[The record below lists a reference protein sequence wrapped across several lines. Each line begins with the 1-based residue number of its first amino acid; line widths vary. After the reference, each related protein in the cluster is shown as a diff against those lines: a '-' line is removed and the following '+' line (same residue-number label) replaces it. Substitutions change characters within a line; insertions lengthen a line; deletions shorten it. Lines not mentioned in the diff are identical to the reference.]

1 MKTCPKCN
9 IFKVKN
15 SYEMCYTCHN
25 NKEESS
31 SEIDKDKDQ
40 PAKRETIP
48 KCVRNALWINYF
60 NDARTG
66 KCQCCLREQITIGN
80 FNCGHIVAHANGGE
94 TKLNNLVPICT
105 LCNTSMGTYNLNDF
119 IKKYNLHYSGTLR
132 TSPTKDDPKIE
143 TDSEDSDD

>member
-1 MKTCPKCN
+1 MS
-9 IFKVKN
+9 VLL
-15 SYEMCYTCHN
+15 
-25 NKEESS
+25 
-31 SEIDKDKDQ
+31 
-40 PAKRETIP
+40 KRT
-48 KCVRNALWINYF
+48 N
-60 NDARTG
+60 
-66 KCQCCLREQITIGN
+66 TIGN

-119 IKKYNLHYSGTLR
+119 IKKYNLHYSGTLW